1 MARSAEDFIIVSD
14 RDYNHCLYDEK
25 IFPDEFAVS
34 GAMYHIEQAIEK
46 QLKALLLLAG
56 TEPPYIHDITRLNNM
71 CKQVGYNMPTQLDN
85 ISDTLTVWEA
95 KTRYDPFVDFS
106 AEKYN
111 AAKEVYVSL
120 AAMTK
125 SIVEQV
131 ILTETDEIII
141 EQPGG
146 GLK

>member
-25 IFPDEFAVS
+25 TFPDEFAVS
-34 GAMYHIEQAIEK
+34 GAMYHIEQAVEK

-56 TEPPYIHDITRLNNM
+56 TEPPFIHDITRLNNM
-71 CKQVGYNMPTQLDN
+71 CKQVGYDMPSQLEN
-85 ISDTLTVWEA
+85 ISDTLTVWES
-95 KTRYDPFVDFS
+95 KTRYDPFIDFS

-120 AAMTK
+120 AAMTE
-125 SIVEQV
+125 SILDQV
-131 ILTETDEIII
+131 ILTETDEIIP
-141 EQPGG
+141 EAPSNAR
-146 GLK
+146 K